1 MPLLAPYSR
10 RGIRR
15 GREAPLV
22 GRGCRGKQSFEED
35 FGRAYLKAPYFSQPS
50 LSLSRARS
58 LACSLSRPRP
68 LPPQT
73 TLRSLCASP
82 SAPSGAAPASAASSS
97 ASALPA
103 LDAARSAADDEDRAP
118 AAGRLVEFVTKAGGG
133 ASPSASASSSSLTSS
148 SSSASSTS
156 LALLLEPDGKR
167 NWFAVDARGTR
178 HSLKPAQIFY
188 VFAGKG
194 GPGGADGGA
203 CDEADLKAAAAAAD
217 RAAARGS
224 EDSALLRD
232 AWEMCDGAPGEL
244 LTAPALADLL
254 YGGSSLPAPAA
265 TACVLRLLSSN
276 PEARVLFKQTGRKP
290 PVWVARP
297 ERDVLALEGAMKAA
311 EAAAEALGAA
321 AGALRAAAEAA
332 AVGSWSPSSP
342 PPPPPSPVSLSPAEW
357 LEGPHRPFIEALD
370 AFALEKATQAQAS
383 LATAAL
389 RALGPLPAPLSSAL
403 LGTIVGGAPS
413 ESSKSSASNS
423 SSPSANAN
431 ALRSP
436 FPPTSDGAAALLSAV
451 GFRPRLEIASLR
463 RAGLTDD
470 FDAELEAEAE
480 RLLLLSSSTLPS
492 SSSSSSDVDPDACWR
507 LDLTSSHRAFLA
519 IDDASTTEVDDAVS
533 VERGGEN
540 GGGAAA
546 PGDSSSTDSGPPT
559 AIWVHVADPTRWVP
573 SPRHPLALEAARRTR
588 TLYLPTGP
596 VPMFPKALAEG
607 LFSLSSKGESG
618 GGNEGDGGGRT
629 VPALSVRIPVLPD
642 GSPDESAEPSLHVST
657 LRPVTRMTYDEADEI
672 LNGGGGG
679 GSSFS
684 TAAAEDLAVVGA
696 FAAARFAARGA
707 RGAATFDL
715 PELQVFVDLDEQD
728 DKRSLNVRVSQLW
741 AGSSLARRAV
751 AEAMIAANEAVAVWG
766 GARAVPLPFR
776 GQPASAEFA
785 AATAS
790 ASDDDE
796 GPKESGSSEEEE
808 KERKKQRRR
817 SEERQEMEELAA
829 REREEGAAAVGG
841 GSGGRG
847 GDRGMSPAE
856 LVAAYA
862 RIFSSQRSTLS
873 TDGPAS
879 HAGLGLEAYVQ
890 STSPIRRYSDLVA
903 HWQVKAALRQLRLAE
918 AEPPAAAAAAAAG
931 AGERE
936 EGRGAG
942 AGRAAASPLPGPTP
956 SALASELSGAGDQA
970 RELSRAER
978 AATAHWVGRFF
989 ADEASRARAAGR
1001 DAPVYGAVLV
1011 SWIRRETGLARAL
1024 LRGLGVET
1032 TLRLNG
1038 PARLGDELT
1047 LSHEGTDEVSGGA
1060 LFKDVSAGRGGA
1072 GEGANAGVA
1081 AAAAAAAVV
1090 VVDDDDGDAVE
1101 VVVDDDEEEEEEEVE
1116 EGVSAT
1122 SEVEGEE
1129 RPL

>member
-1 MPLLAPYSR
+1 
-10 RGIRR
+10 
-15 GREAPLV
+15 
-22 GRGCRGKQSFEED
+22 
-35 FGRAYLKAPYFSQPS
+35 
-50 LSLSRARS
+50 
-58 LACSLSRPRP
+58 
-68 LPPQT
+68 
-73 TLRSLCASP
+73 
-82 SAPSGAAPASAASSS
+82 
-97 ASALPA
+97 
-103 LDAARSAADDEDRAP
+103 
-118 AAGRLVEFVTKAGGG
+118 
-133 ASPSASASSSSLTSS
+133 
-148 SSSASSTS
+148 
-156 LALLLEPDGKR
+156 
-167 NWFAVDARGTR
+167 
-178 HSLKPAQIFY
+178 
-188 VFAGKG
+188 
-194 GPGGADGGA
+194 
-203 CDEADLKAAAAAAD
+203 
-217 RAAARGS
+217 
-224 EDSALLRD
+224 
-232 AWEMCDGAPGEL
+232 MCDGAPGEL

-357 LEGPHRPFIEALD
+357 IEGPHRPFIEALD

-492 SSSSSSDVDPDACWR
+492 SSSSSSDVDPDARWR

-546 PGDSSSTDSGPPT
+546 PGDSSSIDSGPPT

-829 REREEGAAAVGG
+829 REREEGAAAAGGG

-847 GDRGMSPAE
+847 GERGMSPAE

-918 AEPPAAAAAAAAG
+918 AEPPAAAAAAAGPSAILRDTGPSHPGHVCLPSSSLFALSAECESGSTTRADPEDLGASLVCRLTVTRRGAAPEAEAIREATAASAASLEMRERTTTTDPGGAWKGRSARSRRVEGEAGPSSRPRLLLWVRASPPPPPTPAAPALAPEGTGEEEDCLFPLAPLRRFLGAASSPSSPPLASASSAAG
-931 AGERE
+931 AE
-936 EGRGAG
+936 EATAAAAAG
-942 AGRAAASPLPGPTP
+942 APAASSP
-956 SALASELSGAGDQA
+956 
-970 RELSRAER
+970 
-978 AATAHWVGRFF
+978 
-989 ADEASRARAAGR
+989 
-1001 DAPVYGAVLV
+1001 
-1011 SWIRRETGLARAL
+1011 
-1024 LRGLGVET
+1024 
-1032 TLRLNG
+1032 
-1038 PARLGDELT
+1038 
-1047 LSHEGTDEVSGGA
+1047 
-1060 LFKDVSAGRGGA
+1060 
-1072 GEGANAGVA
+1072 A
-1081 AAAAAAAVV
+1081 AAAAAEA
-1090 VVDDDDGDAVE
+1090 
-1101 VVVDDDEEEEEEEVE
+1101 
-1116 EGVSAT
+1116 VSAGSATDGVAAGSSLPPLPPPFASLMATAT
-1122 SEVEGEE
+1122 SPSPPSPPPFAESLASAPPAVPGASPPACVRSCENG
-1129 RPL
+1129 LNST